1 MTISKNYGTALAQNQ
16 RVDFNQW
23 CREETHRLEM
33 IGFHADA
40 AVDFSGAAPTPPGR
54 GRLGIGMECLDR
66 DLWEYRPALPGLI
79 ELGIRFAR
87 LQSGWA
93 KTEKT
98 PGVYD
103 FVWLDEQVDA
113 LLAAGVEPW
122 LSLSYG
128 NPLYVEGAQ
137 ERRADG
143 LAHNP
148 LHSPRGLRG
157 WCAYVQAAVE
167 HFRDRIHCFEI
178 WNEPDVSIFFPTAGG
193 EGDWCRQYYDL
204 VRHTVPIIRETAPAA
219 QIVVVTGGGTGANA
233 RGCARLLELGI
244 GALADVYAFHAYS
257 YTPERFDALSR
268 NAFYNLFRRRAPGMK
283 IWRGEAGIASYHD
296 EGTQEALCD
305 YPVNE
310 TIQLRWIG
318 RHLIRDLGDP
328 VLGLTSCFHLSDF
341 LHFSGSCH
349 YYFGMLRGG
358 DCSRKPAFYLLQFLK
373 RFLDDGAAVPDSSF
387 YMECG
392 DVTRWTHRLPES
404 LLFDVEVVPFRRND
418 APVFAYW
425 HRTSVWK
432 EMAPAQVWE
441 NSFTGVSDGRWLQ
454 PVVVDPCTRN
464 VYSLSLRE
472 GEERLRIPL
481 LNRPLLLME
490 AEALEPY
497 LRLAPP
503 VQGRMLRA
511 EAVQADHE

>member
-1 MTISKNYGTALAQNQ
+1 MTISKNYGTALTQNQ

-219 QIVVVTGGGTGANA
+219 QIVVVTGESERWRMSTPFTPTVIRRNVSTHFPGTP
-233 RGCARLLELGI
+233 
-244 GALADVYAFHAYS
+244 F
-257 YTPERFDALSR
+257 T
-268 NAFYNLFRRRAPGMK
+268 
-283 IWRGEAGIASYHD
+283 
-296 EGTQEALCD
+296 T
-305 YPVNE
+305 
-310 TIQLRWIG
+310 
-318 RHLIRDLGDP
+318 
-328 VLGLTSCFHLSDF
+328 
-341 LHFSGSCH
+341 
-349 YYFGMLRGG
+349 
-358 DCSRKPAFYLLQFLK
+358 CS
-373 RFLDDGAAVPDSSF
+373 GAA
-387 YMECG
+387 
-392 DVTRWTHRLPES
+392 R
-404 LLFDVEVVPFRRND
+404 
-418 APVFAYW
+418 
-425 HRTSVWK
+425 
-432 EMAPAQVWE
+432 
-441 NSFTGVSDGRWLQ
+441 
-454 PVVVDPCTRN
+454 
-464 VYSLSLRE
+464 
-472 GEERLRIPL
+472 
-481 LNRPLLLME
+481 
-490 AEALEPY
+490 
-497 LRLAPP
+497 
-503 VQGRMLRA
+503 QG
-511 EAVQADHE
+511 